1 MKLGLRIFGCY
12 LVIFSICFAY
22 PVGWML
28 DTLRTRY
35 LEGVEDP
42 LVDQAQIL
50 AGVVGQMMAEDRF
63 DPCRLY
69 KTFDAIYKRPLDIR
83 IYHLTKAAVDPTVYI
98 TDANGIVRFHSQ
110 DPGQIGADYSHW
122 RDVRLTIGGA
132 YGARTS
138 LADADDPT
146 SSVLFVGAPIMV
158 DGRLAGVLSVAKPTT
173 NINSFL
179 KQAKPRIVQVVML
192 SGLLA
197 VVLGYLVALWITR
210 PIGRMTDYAN
220 AVSDGRHV
228 VFPRLDRTEIG
239 TMGRAL
245 EKMQKTLEGK
255 AYVERYVQQ
264 LTHEV
269 KSPLSAIR
277 GSAELLEENIPSRQR
292 KRFLAH
298 IRTEANRIQNIVDR
312 MLTLSALENRRQL
325 ARREKI
331 SLADLVDEVI
341 ESKQPML
348 MAKNIGMAIDIAK
361 TVQLLGDTFWLR
373 QAVANLVQNAIDFS
387 RPRTEIAI
395 RATSD
400 GASIRL
406 LIENSGAPIPEY
418 ALEKIFDKFYSLK
431 RPDSGRKSTGLGLN
445 LVRQVALLHG
455 GHINLQNR
463 SSGGVIAV
471 LTLPMKNDQRI
482 KRFSRPQHMATRA
495 N

>member
-1 MKLGLRIFGCY
+1 MKLGLRIFASY
-12 LVIFSICFAY
+12 LIIFSICFAY

-28 DTLRTRY
+28 NTLRTRY

-42 LVDQAQIL
+42 LVDQAHIL
-50 AGVVGQMMAEDRF
+50 AGMVGQMMAEDRF
-63 DPCRLY
+63 DPGRLY
-69 KTFDAIYKRPLDIR
+69 QTFDAIYKRPLDVQ
-83 IYHLTKAAVDPTVYI
+83 IYHLTKTVVDPVVYI
-98 TDANGIVRFHSQ
+98 TDAKGKVRFHSQ
-110 DPGQIGADYSHW
+110 DPAQIGADYSHW
-122 RDVRLTIGGA
+122 RDVSLTIDGA

-138 LADADDPT
+138 LADANDYN

-210 PIGRMTDYAN
+210 PIQRMTDYAN
-220 AVSDGRHV
+220 AVSDGRRA

-245 EKMQKTLEGK
+245 QKMQKTLEGK

-277 GSAELLEENIPSRQR
+277 GSAELLEEDVPPQQR
-292 KRFLAH
+292 RRFLTH
-298 IRTEANRIQNIVDR
+298 IRTEANRIQHIVDR
-312 MLTLSALENRRQL
+312 MLTLSALENKQQL
-325 ARREKI
+325 ASREKI

-348 MAKNIGMAIDIAK
+348 MAKDIGITINIAK
-361 TVQLLGDTFWLR
+361 TRQLFGDAFWLR

-387 RPRTEIAI
+387 RAQTEIAI

-400 GASIRL
+400 GTFVRL
-406 LIENSGAPIPEY
+406 LIENSGAVIPDY
-418 ALEKIFDKFYSLK
+418 AREKIFDKFYSLK

-455 GHINLQNR
+455 GHVNLQNR
-463 SSGGVIAV
+463 SSGGVMAV
-471 LTLPMKNDQRI
+471 LTLPIKNDQRV
-482 KRFSRPQHMATRA
+482 KRFSSPPMATPLH
-495 N
+495 

>member
-1 MKLGLRIFGCY
+1 MKLGFRIFGCY
-12 LVIFSICFAY
+12 LVIFFICFAY

-50 AGVVGQMMAEDRF
+50 AGMVGQMMAEDRF
-63 DPCRLY
+63 DPGRLY
-69 KTFDAIYKRPLDIR
+69 ETFASIYKRPLDVQ
-83 IYHLTKAAVDPTVYI
+83 IYRLTKTVVDPAVYI
-98 TDANGIVRFHSQ
+98 TDGHGKVLFHSQ
-110 DPGQIGADYSHW
+110 DPAQIGENYSHW
-122 RDVRLTIGGA
+122 RDVGLTLEGE

-138 LADADDPT
+138 LADANDPM

-158 DGRLAGVLSVAKPTT
+158 HGRLAGVLSVAKPTT

-179 KQAKPRIVQVVML
+179 RQAKPRIIQVVML

-197 VVLGYLVALWITR
+197 VVLGYFVALWITR
-210 PIGRMTDYAN
+210 PIQRMTNYAN
-220 AVSDGRHV
+220 AVSEGRNA

-245 EKMQKTLEGK
+245 KKMQKTLEGK

-277 GSAELLEENIPSRQR
+277 GSAELLEENVPAQRR
-292 KRFLAH
+292 KRFLTH

-312 MLTLSALENRRQL
+312 MLTLSALENKQEL
-325 ARREKI
+325 ARRERI
-331 SLADLVDEVI
+331 GLADLVDEVI

-348 MAKNIGMAIDIAK
+348 LAKDIGVAIDVDK
-361 TVQLLGDTFWLR
+361 TKALFGDAFWLR

-387 RPRTEIAI
+387 RSQTEIAI
-395 RATSD
+395 RATTD
-400 GASIRL
+400 GTVVRL
-406 LIENSGAPIPEY
+406 LIENSGATIPDY

-431 RPDSGRKSTGLGLN
+431 RPDSGLKSTGLGLN

-455 GHINLQNR
+455 GHVKLHNR
-463 SSGGVIAV
+463 SSGGVMAV
-471 LTLPMKNDQRI
+471 LTLPIKNDPRI
-482 KRFSRPQHMATRA
+482 KRFSRPPIA
-495 N
+495 NQA

>member
-12 LVIFSICFAY
+12 LVIFFICFAY
-22 PVGWML
+22 PVGWVL

-42 LVDQAQIL
+42 LVDQAHIL
-50 AGVVGQMMAEDRF
+50 AGMVGQMMAEDRF
-63 DPCRLY
+63 DPGRLY
-69 KTFDAIYKRPLDIR
+69 KTFEVIYKRPLDVQ
-83 IYHLTKAAVDPTVYI
+83 IYHLTKTVVDPAVYI
-98 TDANGIVRFHSQ
+98 TDANGKVLFHSQ
-110 DPGQIGADYSHW
+110 DPAQIGENYTHW
-122 RDVRLTIGGA
+122 RDVGLTLNGD

-138 LADADDPT
+138 LADATDPT

-179 KQAKPRIVQVVML
+179 KQAKPRIIQVVML

-210 PIGRMTDYAN
+210 PIGRMTRYAN
-220 AVSDGRHV
+220 AVSEGRHA

-245 EKMQKTLEGK
+245 QKMQKTLEGK

-277 GSAELLEENIPSRQR
+277 GSAELLEENVPPQRR
-292 KRFLAH
+292 KRFLTH

-312 MLTLSALENRRQL
+312 MLTLSALETKQQITK
-325 ARREKI
+325 REKI
-331 SLADLVDEVI
+331 RLADLVDEVI

-348 MAKNIGMAIDIAK
+348 MAKDIDVAINVDK
-361 TVQLLGDTFWLR
+361 TKMLFGDAFWLR
-373 QAVANLVQNAIDFS
+373 QAVANLFQNAIDFS
-387 RPRTEIAI
+387 RSQTEIAI

-400 GASIRL
+400 GTFVRL
-406 LIENSGAPIPEY
+406 QIENSGPPIPDY

-455 GHINLQNR
+455 GHVKLHNR
-463 SSGGVIAV
+463 PSGGVMAV
-471 LTLPMKNDQRI
+471 LTLPIKNDPRV
-482 KRFSRPQHMATRA
+482 KRFSRPPMASQMK
-495 N
+495 